1 MDRIIMHIDVNS
13 AFLSWSAIKM
23 LKEGSKVDLRNE
35 ISVVSGEEASRHGIV
50 VAASI
55 PAKKIGIHSPMN
67 LHFYSI
73 KEHKLYLE
81 QEENKNIKYFSDK
94 FIRLKNLIGGFND
107 IEKLFFL

>member
-1 MDRIIMHIDVNS
+1 
-13 AFLSWSAIKM
+13 
-23 LKEGSKVDLRNE
+23 
-35 ISVVSGEEASRHGIV
+35 
-50 VAASI
+50 
-55 PAKKIGIHSPMN
+55 MN